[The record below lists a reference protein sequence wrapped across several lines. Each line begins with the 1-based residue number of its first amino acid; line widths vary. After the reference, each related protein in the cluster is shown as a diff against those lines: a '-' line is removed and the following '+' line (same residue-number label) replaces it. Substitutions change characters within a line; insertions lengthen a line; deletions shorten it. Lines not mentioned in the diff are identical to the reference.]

1 MKTRQLLMA
10 LALGLGLALV
20 LAMACSA
27 GKESNAATAVPG
39 DPAELSAEAWDR
51 IVGQVQND
59 HSAFIRQTAKIT
71 ASDGAANAY
80 FADKVAIDGDI
91 AVVGAYGDSA
101 NTGAV
106 YVFER
111 NLGGADNWGQRAKLT
126 TTLGTSGD
134 YFGAAVDIDG
144 DTIVVGA
151 LGVDSYTG
159 AAYVFGKNAGGA
171 DNWGQTA
178 KITVATGT
186 SNDRFG
192 SAVAIDGDAVIIGA
206 PGAYS
211 SAGVAYIFERNEGG
225 ADNWGLLTTITAT
238 DGLPPNYFGCAAA
251 MSGDTIV
258 IGAYS
263 GNGAASD
270 TGAAYVF
277 EQNEGGADNWGQT
290 AKLTATGGIA
300 DDRFGYSVAVDGSI
314 IVVGA
319 PRQDDNGS
327 DAGSVYIFARNAG
340 GADNW
345 GQVAQLTASDGGD
358 EDWFGESVAASGDMV
373 LVGAP
378 YDDDA
383 GSASGS
389 AYVFGQNAGGADNWG
404 QTAKLA
410 AAGGTEGD
418 NFGYAVALDRHTLL
432 VGAYGDS
439 DSGTS
444 SGSAYVFTR
453 RGVTFKEESRP
464 TSPDVAA
471 GDYFGYDV
479 AVDRDIAVVGVPYDD
494 DNGANAGAVYVF
506 ARNAGGANR
515 WGQVAKIT
523 ASDGA
528 AQDTFGRAVAIDGNI
543 IVVGADGESSLSST
557 PGAAYVFARNA
568 GGADNWGQ
576 AAKLTITGGA
586 ADDGFGHGVAVAG
599 NIIVVG
605 APYNDDNGD
614 RSGAAYVFSRNA
626 GGADNWGLL
635 TTLSATGVISDDRF
649 GYAVAISGDVIAIS
663 AEGDDDNGVNSGSVY
678 LFSRNVGSADN
689 WGQTAH
695 ISPTDIAAV
704 DFFGKDV
711 AIDGD
716 TLVVGSYDDDDACP
730 WSTNCNS
737 GSAYVFRRNEG
748 GADHWGQAAKIT
760 ATDSITYD
768 QFGISVAIDGD
779 VIAVG
784 AAYHDPSPVLTN
796 TGAVYVFARNEG
808 GMDNW
813 GQMVKL
819 TARGGRPGDQF
830 GYTVAV
836 DRDIVF
842 VGAWYFD
849 DAGGNSGLS
858 FIYRERLLDAY
869 LPVATRNHP

>member
-10 LALGLGLALV
+10 LVLGLGLALV

-91 AVVGAYGDSA
+91 AVGGAYGDSA

-300 DDRFGYSVAVDGSI
+300 DDRFGYSVAVDGS
-314 IVVGA
+314 
-319 PRQDDNGS
+319 
-327 DAGSVYIFARNAG
+327 
-340 GADNW
+340 
-345 GQVAQLTASDGGD
+345 
-358 EDWFGESVAASGDMV
+358 
-373 LVGAP
+373 
-378 YDDDA
+378 
-383 GSASGS
+383 
-389 AYVFGQNAGGADNWG
+389 
-404 QTAKLA
+404 
-410 AAGGTEGD
+410 
-418 NFGYAVALDRHTLL
+418 
-432 VGAYGDS
+432 
-439 DSGTS
+439 
-444 SGSAYVFTR
+444 
-453 RGVTFKEESRP
+453 
-464 TSPDVAA
+464 
-471 GDYFGYDV
+471 
-479 AVDRDIAVVGVPYDD
+479 
-494 DNGANAGAVYVF
+494 
-506 ARNAGGANR
+506 
-515 WGQVAKIT
+515 
-523 ASDGA
+523 
-528 AQDTFGRAVAIDGNI
+528 
-543 IVVGADGESSLSST
+543 
-557 PGAAYVFARNA
+557 
-568 GGADNWGQ
+568 
-576 AAKLTITGGA
+576 
-586 ADDGFGHGVAVAG
+586 
-599 NIIVVG
+599 
-605 APYNDDNGD
+605 
-614 RSGAAYVFSRNA
+614 
-626 GGADNWGLL
+626 
-635 TTLSATGVISDDRF
+635 
-649 GYAVAISGDVIAIS
+649 
-663 AEGDDDNGVNSGSVY
+663 
-678 LFSRNVGSADN
+678 
-689 WGQTAH
+689 
-695 ISPTDIAAV
+695 
-704 DFFGKDV
+704 
-711 AIDGD
+711 
-716 TLVVGSYDDDDACP
+716 
-730 WSTNCNS
+730 
-737 GSAYVFRRNEG
+737 
-748 GADHWGQAAKIT
+748 
-760 ATDSITYD
+760 
-768 QFGISVAIDGD
+768 
-779 VIAVG
+779 
-784 AAYHDPSPVLTN
+784 
-796 TGAVYVFARNEG
+796 
-808 GMDNW
+808 
-813 GQMVKL
+813 
-819 TARGGRPGDQF
+819 
-830 GYTVAV
+830 
-836 DRDIVF
+836 
-842 VGAWYFD
+842 
-849 DAGGNSGLS
+849 
-858 FIYRERLLDAY
+858 
-869 LPVATRNHP
+869 

>member
-1 MKTRQLLMA
+1 MKTRQLLIA
-10 LALGLGLALV
+10 LALGFGLALV
-20 LAMACSA
+20 LAMTCSA
-27 GKESNAATAVPG
+27 GKERNTAIAG
-39 DPAELSAEAWDR
+39 SGGPAELSAEAWDR
-51 IVGQVQND
+51 IVEQVQND

-111 NLGGADNWGQRAKLT
+111 NLGGTDNWGQRAKLT
-126 TTLGTSGD
+126 ITLGTSGD

-159 AAYVFGKNAGGA
+159 AAYVFSKNEGGA

-178 KITVATGT
+178 KFTVATGT
-186 SNDRFG
+186 SNDRLG
-192 SAVAIDGDAVIIGA
+192 SAVAIDGDAVIVGA

-211 SAGVAYIFERNEGG
+211 SAGAAYIFERNEGG
-225 ADNWGLLTTITAT
+225 ADNWGLLTTITAP
-238 DGLPPNYFGCAAA
+238 DGAPSDYFGCAAA
-251 MSGDTIV
+251 LSGDTIV
-258 IGAYS
+258 IGAYF
-263 GNGAASD
+263 GDGAVSN

-277 EQNEGGADNWGQT
+277 MLNEGGADNWGQT
-290 AKLTATGGIA
+290 AKLTVTGGIA
-300 DDRFGYSVAVDGSI
+300 DDRFGYSVAVDGPI

-319 PRQDDNGS
+319 PRQDDNGA
-327 DAGSVYIFARNAG
+327 DAGSAYIFARNAG

-345 GQVAQLTASDGGD
+345 GQVAQLAASDGSDG
-358 EDWFGESVAASGDMV
+358 DWFGESVAISGDAI
-373 LVGAP
+373 LIGAP
-378 YDDDA
+378 YDDDT

-389 AYVFGQNAGGADNWG
+389 AYAFSRNAGGADNWG
-404 QTAKLA
+404 QTAKLNA
-410 AAGGTEGD
+410 ADGTEDD
-418 NFGYAVALDRHTLL
+418 NFGYAVALDRRTLL
-432 VGAYGDS
+432 IGAYGDS
-439 DSGTS
+439 DSGAA
-444 SGSAYVFTR
+444 SGSAYIFTR
-453 RGVTFKEESRP
+453 KGVTFKEESRP

-494 DNGANAGAVYVF
+494 GNGANAGVVYVF
-506 ARNAGGANR
+506 ARNTGGINR
-515 WGQVAKIT
+515 WGQIAKIM

-528 AQDTFGRAVAIDGNI
+528 AQDTFGRAVAIDGNT
-543 IVVGADGESSLSST
+543 IVVGANGEPSLSST
-557 PGAAYVFARNA
+557 PGAAYVFQRNA

-576 AAKLTITGGA
+576 TAKLTITGGA
-586 ADDGFGHGVAVAG
+586 DDDGFGHGVAVAG

-605 APYNDDNGD
+605 APYKDDHGLN
-614 RSGAAYVFSRNA
+614 SGSAYVFSRNA

-649 GYAVAISGDVIAIS
+649 GYAVAISGDAIAVS

-678 LFSRNVGSADN
+678 LFSRNEGSADN

-704 DFFGKDV
+704 DFFGVDV

-730 WSTNCNS
+730 WNPNCNS
-737 GSAYVFRRNEG
+737 GAAYVFRRNAG
-748 GADHWGQAAKIT
+748 GADNWGQAAKIT

-768 QFGISVAIDGD
+768 QFGGSVAIDGD
-779 VIAVG
+779 VIAIG
-784 AAYHDPSPVLTN
+784 AAYNDPSPVLTN

-808 GMDNW
+808 GADNW
-813 GQMVKL
+813 GQTAKL
-819 TARGGRPGDQF
+819 TTRDGRPEDHF
-830 GYTVAV
+830 GNSVVV

-849 DAGGNSGLS
+849 DVGGNSGLS
-858 FIYRERLLDAY
+858 FIYRERLFDAY
-869 LPVATRNHP
+869 LPVAIRNHP